1 MLRIRA
7 GEINFEGHDV
17 LDSQEGKSS
26 IGWLSML
33 WKVWRGRGEI
43 TATHHPDGGPG
54 RILLLRH
61 AEKTGKTDDIYLSKD
76 GMMRAERLA
85 TYIPQT
91 FGRPDYIYAA
101 ARSKR
106 SIRSI
111 ETVKPLA
118 AALGIEVQYHIED
131 KEFKALIT
139 EIFSK
144 PEYRGKMIVICWHHG
159 KLPEIAALLGAQ
171 PGSYPAPWPQNCFN
185 LILDFRYN
193 PKSDKP
199 PVVAQIVNPF

>member
-1 MLRIRA
+1 LENSSAPGRVVGALLCSIAKAFRA
-7 GEINFEGHDV
+7 V
-17 LDSQEGKSS
+17 LS
-26 IGWLSML
+26 
-33 WKVWRGRGEI
+33 GRDEI

-54 RILLLRH
+54 RILLMRH
-61 AEKTGKTDDIYLSKD
+61 AEKTGKTDDIYLSKE
-76 GMMRAERLA
+76 GVMRAERLA

-91 FGRPDYIYAA
+91 FGRPDFIYAA

-118 AALGIEVQYHIED
+118 AALGLEVRHHIED
-131 KEFKALIT
+131 KDFKVLVT

-159 KLPEIAALLGAQ
+159 KLPEIAALLGGRK
-171 PGSYPAPWPQNCFN
+171 GSYPEAWPQDVFN
-185 LILDFRYN
+185 LILDFRYDPN
-193 PKSDKP
+193 SDKP
-199 PVVAQIVNPF
+199 PIVAQIVEPF